1 VTGNELLNAQV
12 GEAHARFQEQRRVGA
27 PNLQLKIDIVDVG
40 NEGSGTNGIAEH
52 LKPLD
57 DCGNLQSLYSGDG
70 NLSTDFAGVAHTVIA
85 AVPAADRAPGSLELV
100 RRFVNT
106 ADLPNG
112 PDTLQVL
119 DQARA
124 WCLSYGLAPP
134 RDEQHVAL
142 LRDFRETLR
151 DLLFANNGEGDA
163 PAGWERMR
171 PFLASTRLGLSVNP
185 THGLELTPE
194 DKGPIASLLAIVYE
208 SQLLGTWPR
217 LRACRKASCRFAYYD
232 HTKNASR
239 AWCSMATCGNQAKA
253 QRRRQ
258 REQLRR
264 PL

>member
-1 VTGNELLNAQV
+1 LDAQV
-12 GEAHARFQEQRRVGA
+12 RQAHARLHEQGPVGA
-27 PNLQLKIDIVDVG
+27 EDLEPQVDIVDVG
-40 NEGSGTNGIAEH
+40 YERSGTDGIAEH

-70 NLSTDFAGVAHTVIA
+70 NLSTDFAGVKQGVIA
-85 AVPAADRAPGSLELV
+85 ALPAADRAPGALELV
-100 RRFVNT
+100 RRIVNT
-106 ADLPNG
+106 IDLPSG
-112 PDTLQVL
+112 PDELATLE
-119 DQARA
+119 QARA

-134 RDEQHVAL
+134 KDEHHAAL

-151 DLLFANNGEGDA
+151 ELLFANNGEGDA
-163 PAGWERMR
+163 PTAWERMR
-171 PFLASTRLGLSVNP
+171 PFLASTRLGLAVNP
-185 THGLELTPE
+185 THGLELMPE

-239 AWCSMATCGNQAKA
+239 SWCSMATCGNQAKA

>member
-1 VTGNELLNAQV
+1 M
-12 GEAHARFQEQRRVGA
+12 
-27 PNLQLKIDIVDVG
+27 DVG
-40 NEGSGTNGIAEH
+40 DEWSGTNGIAKH

-57 DCGNLQSLYSGDG
+57 VCGNLQSLYSGDG
-70 NLSTDFAGVAHTVIA
+70 NLSTDFAGVPR
-85 AVPAADRAPGSLELV
+85 AVTLVLPAADRAPGALELV
-100 RRFVNT
+100 RRIVNT
-106 ADLPNG
+106 VELPNG
-112 PDTLQVL
+112 PDDLSTLE
-119 DQARA
+119 QARA

-134 RDEQHVAL
+134 RDERHVAL

-151 DLLFANNGEGDA
+151 ELLFANNGEGDA
-163 PAGWERMR
+163 PLAWERMR
-171 PFLASTRLGLSVNP
+171 PFLASTRLRLAVNP
-185 THGLELTPE
+185 THGLELMPE

>member
-1 VTGNELLNAQV
+1 MHAQV
-12 GEAHARFQEQRRVGA
+12 RKAHARLHEERRIGA
-27 PNLQLKIDIVDVG
+27 LDLQLQIHIVDVG
-40 NEGSGTNGIAEH
+40 NERGGANGIAEH

-57 DCGNLQSLYSGDG
+57 DCGNLQSLYSGDS
-70 NLSTDFAGVAHTVIA
+70 NLSTNFAGVTQTVTA

-106 ADLPNG
+106 IELPAG
-112 PDTLQVL
+112 PDELDALQR
-119 DQARA
+119 ARA

-134 RDEQHVAL
+134 KDEGHVGL

-151 DLLFANNGEGDA
+151 ELLFANNGEGNG
-163 PAGWERMR
+163 PAAWERMR
-171 PFLASTRLGLSVNP
+171 PFLASTRLGLAVNP
-185 THGLELTPE
+185 SHGLELMPE

-258 REQLRR
+258 RLRELS
-264 PL
+264 P